1 MAPGLHAKQI
11 RLGGPSVPHPSQVLK
26 NKLSCSSTSG
36 GDSSIIGRHR
46 KPIGPVRSTDSVSL
60 F

>member
-26 NKLSCSSTSG
+26 NNNSTLG
-36 GDSSIIGRHR
+36 ADSSIIGRHR
-46 KPIGPVRSTDSVSL
+46 KPIGPVRSTQLVSP

>member
-11 RLGGPSVPHPSQVLK
+11 RLGGPSVPHPSQVIK
-26 NKLSCSSTSG
+26 NKLTCSTTG
-36 GDSSIIGRHR
+36 ADSSIIGRHR
-46 KPIGPVRSTDSVSL
+46 KPIGPIRSTDSVSQ